1 MVDVLNYSEDH
12 HRFRQR
18 LRSFIDAEIR
28 PNAMLWEKDRIVPK
42 EAWQKMGQA
51 GFLGTAVSKD
61 YGGHGL
67 DFLYSVIVSEEM
79 IASGQTGLA
88 AGLHSDIIVPYIESF
103 GSETQKKQY
112 LPGCVSGDIITA
124 LAMTEPGAGSDVAS
138 IETTAVEDGNHV
150 ILNGTKTFISNGINC
165 DLVVLAAK
173 NPEVEDKHHAL
184 SLYLVEDGTPGFSR
198 GRHLEKMGM
207 HSQDTAELFFSDC
220 RIPRENIL
228 GSKGGG
234 FMMLMQKLQQER
246 LVSAISNVAA
256 AEYLLN
262 QTIEFCKNHTVD
274 GKPLSKKQA
283 VKFTLAEWATEVKMN
298 RALLDQVILGHM
310 AGENVVME
318 TMMIKFASSE
328 MANQLVSKMMDL
340 YGEYGQLEA
349 NEIAQQ
355 FRDLRIITIFAGTTE
370 IMKTIIAQ
378 SLQL

>member
-184 SLYLVEDGTPGFSR
+184 SLYLVEDGTTGFSR

-256 AEYLLN
+256 AEQLLN